1 MGLDM
6 YLYRFPKSKTRE
18 QIEQESK
25 ELWNKSIEEW
35 RKGWKEVYEI
45 AYWRKVNFLHGWF
58 VRTLAGNVDECQ
70 DITVRKC
77 NMESLKVLVD
87 EACDIIRKAKFV
99 PQKDISKKDDWQ
111 AKLVDDPDKPTI
123 PVQWNEDAIRFEGLE
138 ANTPYRLSDEAA
150 EKLGDIL
157 PYTEGFFFGSYCY
170 GLWYAEDMLELQPEL
185 EKLLAEWDDNEYTY
199 IYQASW

>member
-6 YLYRFPKSKTRE
+6 YLYRYPKSKTRE
-18 QIEQESK
+18 QINQESD

-35 RKGWKEVYEI
+35 RKGWEEVYEI

-77 NMESLKVLVD
+77 NAESLKVLVD
-87 EACDIIRKAKFV
+87 KACSVILKAKLI
-99 PQKDISKKDDWQ
+99 PQKDISAKDDWR
-111 AKLVDDPDKPTI
+111 AKYVDDPDKEAI
-123 PVQWNEDAIRFEGLE
+123 PVVWNANEGKFEGVDM
-138 ANTPYRLSDEAA
+138 NTPYRLSDEAA
-150 EKLGDIL
+150 EELAEIL
-157 PYTEGFFFGSYCY
+157 PYAEGFFFGSYSY
-170 GLWYAEDMLELQPEL
+170 GLWYAWDMLKLKEKL
-185 EKLLAEWDDNEYTY
+185 EKLLADWDDNEYTY

>member
-18 QIEQESK
+18 QIEQESE
-25 ELWNKSIEEW
+25 ELLNKSIEEW

-70 DITVRKC
+70 EIEVRKC
-77 NMESLKVLVD
+77 NIESLKVLVD
-87 EACDIIRKAKFV
+87 KACDIIHKAKFI
-99 PQKDISKKDDWQ
+99 PQKDISEKDSFK
-111 AKLVDDPDKPTI
+111 AKYVDDPDKPT
-123 PVQWNEDAIRFEGLE
+123 VDVKWNAEDGKFVGVDENA
-138 ANTPYRLSDEAA
+138 PYRLSDEAA
-150 EKLGDIL
+150 KELAEIL
-157 PYTEGFFFGSYCY
+157 PYAEGFFFGSYSY
-170 GLWYAEDMLELQPEL
+170 GLWYAWDMLELKAKL
-185 EKLLAEWDDNEYTY
+185 EKLLADWDDEQYTY